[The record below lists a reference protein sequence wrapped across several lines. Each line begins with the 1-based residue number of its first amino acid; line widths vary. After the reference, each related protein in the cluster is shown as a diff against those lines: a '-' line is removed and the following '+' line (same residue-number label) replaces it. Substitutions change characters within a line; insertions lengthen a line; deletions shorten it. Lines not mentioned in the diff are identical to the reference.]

1 MVNSLKKIL
10 LLLVLLPLAWSS
22 LALAKHFQN
31 EPVELLVDFKIT
43 GQFTGVTAEGF
54 PVYTIGGPGFAPW
67 HIFRSGEIVDP
78 VFPWRKVVDLVGAEV
93 SFSGN
98 LNPPDPVINFTCLPG
113 SCSMNFNNGS
123 VLQSDAGV
131 PLAGRAAFM
140 WGPVIY
146 SPDFRPDP
154 NNAQGVYY
162 PLESLAVEVLRKP
175 QAKADMPAW

>member
-1 MVNSLKKIL
+1 MVNALKKIL

-22 LALAKHFQN
+22 QVLAKRFQN

-54 PVYTIGGPGFAPW
+54 PIYTIGGPGFAPW

-93 SFSGN
+93 TFAGN

-113 SCSMNFNNGS
+113 SCSMIFKNGS

-131 PLAGRAAFM
+131 PLAGRAPFM
-140 WGPVIY
+140 WGPVIN
-146 SPDFRPDP
+146 SPDFKPDP
-154 NNAQGVYY
+154 NNPQGVYY
-162 PLESLAVEVLRKP
+162 QSGSSAVEVSRKP
-175 QAKADMPAW
+175 QEKAGMPVW